1 MWLMCLLVALD
12 THQRGLILSRLREK
26 HPARC
31 CGRRTLRASS
41 GHLVLAKLLPG
52 FWFHPHRTLLSRLL
66 FSGCSAA
73 DVAAGDVRV
82 ARSP

>member
-1 MWLMCLLVALD
+1 MCLFVALD
-12 THQRGLILSRLREK
+12 THQRGLILSRLREE

-31 CGRRTLRASS
+31 CCRRTLRASS

-66 FSGCSAA
+66 FGGRSAA
-73 DVAAGDVRV
+73 DVAAGEVRLAV
-82 ARSP
+82 AP